1 METLRGLTGIEGPV
15 FIRKLTRKSH
25 WGDTNTEQESR
36 LSFALSNMFCD
47 NEGSKFSFYRAESV
61 IELAQMAIGLNSNRG
76 SLKEQIDFVPF
87 SEEELSG
94 LELVQTPGE
103 TNCYAA
109 NKLHFDVVAKIQL
122 LSDLC
127 KVAMQNNRMAVRLSK
142 NWLEKKLNEPRIS
155 NCYAIT
161 KIADKC
167 KCD

>member
-1 METLRGLTGIEGPV
+1 M
-15 FIRKLTRKSH
+15 F
-25 WGDTNTEQESR
+25 GDDKES
-36 LSFALSNMFCD
+36 
-47 NEGSKFSFYRAESV
+47 KISFYRADSI

-87 SEEELSG
+87 SEEELTG
-94 LELVQTPGE
+94 LELVQTLGE

-109 NKLHFDVVAKIQL
+109 NKLHFDVVAKIQS

-127 KVAMQNNRMAVRLSK
+127 KVAMQNNRMAVRLSR
-142 NWLEKKLNEPRIS
+142 NWLEKKLDEPRLS

-167 KCD
+167 TCD